1 MFLIYK
7 ITNNINGKIY
17 IGKTSRDIPTRW
29 KEHCSKASQKKGFYL
44 HNAIYKY
51 GQENFSIEEID
62 RTENEKQINILEQK
76 WIKYYNSTDKTKG
89 YNLTNG
95 GDGINKYNW
104 EEFRYL
110 WDKGYS
116 IKEIANIYNCDRHTV
131 GESLKNYKNYS
142 YEESLKR
149 SSYHKKSIDK
159 YDKDKNLLKTY
170 PSIKEA
176 AIDNN
181 CSSST
186 IAKCIKD
193 KTYSAKGFYW
203 NNHGEP
209 LPEKII
215 IKNKRNAVKIRQY
228 DLEDNYIKTFPS
240 AAAAAKEIKPNGNI
254 NSISSCILQVC
265 KGKRKTAYGYKWKE
279 ENASI

>member
-1 MFLIYK
+1 M
-7 ITNNINGKIY
+7 
-17 IGKTSRDIPTRW
+17 
-29 KEHCSKASQKKGFYL
+29 
-44 HNAIYKY
+44 
-51 GQENFSIEEID
+51 
-62 RTENEKQINILEQK
+62 
-76 WIKYYNSTDKTKG
+76 
-89 YNLTNG
+89 
-95 GDGINKYNW
+95 
-104 EEFRYL
+104 
-110 WDKGYS
+110 
-116 IKEIANIYNCDRHTV
+116 YNCDRHTV

-149 SSYHKKSIDK
+149 SSYYKKSIDK

-181 CSSST
+181 CSSIT

-193 KTYSAKGFYW
+193 KVYSAKGFYW
-203 NNHGEP
+203 NIHGEP

-228 DLEDNYIKTFPS
+228 NLEDNYIKTFPS

-265 KGKRKTAYGYKWKE
+265 KGKRKTAYGYKWNE
-279 ENASI
+279 DASI